1 MRGSTAED
9 REPILVISTAP
20 DMETAKEIARLLV
33 VERLVACASLI
44 PSVTS
49 YYWWQEEVRADEEV
63 MILMKTAWAK
73 FKDLE
78 LRIKEIHP
86 YDVPEILAL
95 PVKGVNKDYLG
106 WLLSEVELG

>member
-1 MRGSTAED
+1 MED

-20 DMETAKEIARLLV
+20 NMETAKEIARLLV

-49 YYWWQEEVRADEEV
+49 YYWWQEEVRAEEEV
-63 MILMKTAWAK
+63 LILMKTAKAK

-86 YDVPEILAL
+86 YDIPETLAL
-95 PVKGVNKDYLG
+95 PVKGISEDYLE
-106 WLLSEVELG
+106 WLLSEVELE